1 MLQDPQA
8 LVVPDGTG
16 AIEERQYS
24 GADHARV
31 FVPKSVTEIR
41 KNAFDGCANL
51 KEVVFEEGSKLRVIG
66 REAFNNCTNLR
77 GIDLPDSVVE
87 IGLDAFYG
95 SGLETFVAPRAL
107 RTIRQSA
114 FQDCKSL
121 KRVQLNE
128 GLEVLGTDDHPDG
141 KDWCGVFQGSAVEHV
156 ELPATLKKI
165 EYSAFE
171 DCRSLKNIA
180 LPEGLEFIGRA
191 AFLETG
197 LEEVEFPAS
206 LRVVT

>member
-24 GADHARV
+24 GADHPRV

-41 KNAFDGCANL
+41 KNAFDGRTNL
-51 KEVVFEEGSKLRVIG
+51 REVVFEEGSQLRTVG
-66 REAFNNCTNLR
+66 REAFNNCTSLR

-87 IGLDAFYG
+87 IGLDAFCG
-95 SGLETFVAPRAL
+95 SGLGTFVAPMAL
-107 RTIRQSA
+107 RIVRQSA

-121 KRVQLNE
+121 RRVQLNE

-141 KDWCGVFQGSAVEHV
+141 RTGAGSFRGA
-156 ELPATLKKI
+156 
-165 EYSAFE
+165 
-171 DCRSLKNIA
+171 RW
-180 LPEGLEFIGRA
+180 RA
-191 AFLETG
+191 SF
-197 LEEVEFPAS
+197 FRP
-206 LRVVT
+206 R